1 MALLLVAPA
10 HVHYCRPALTLCPGR
25 RRNWFCDIVSMQ
37 REENDWEAR
46 RPRSMLRLHKGWS
59 MSTTAF
65 DKSALDARVDR
76 LFEEMDGFHINI
88 PRNEEVRRYLAGHTE
103 GLPVLV
109 PIVARARQEFPV
121 PAPLSLELYHDPET
135 GEQDLKL
142 YVRQASY
149 EQGFWR
155 RLLKI
160 CEPFEETFAAMSA
173 GWLHVTTDYRSPTV

>member
-1 MALLLVAPA
+1 M
-10 HVHYCRPALTLCPGR
+10 TGKPGL
-25 RRNWFCDIVSMQ
+25 FGPYIG
-37 REENDWEAR
+37 
-46 RPRSMLRLHKGWS
+46 LHKGWR

-76 LFEEMDGFHINI
+76 LFEEMAGLHVNI
-88 PRNEEVRRYLAGHTE
+88 PRKEEVRRYLAGHTE

-121 PAPLSLELYHDPET
+121 PAQLSLELYQDPET

-149 EQGFWR
+149 EQGFWS

-160 CEPFEETFAAMSA
+160 CEPFEEDFAAMSA
-173 GWLHVTTDYRSPTV
+173 GWLHVTTDYRSPTA